1 MEIVL
6 VGIVVVVGVVACA
19 IFRRV
24 ARRASG
30 EAIEARLAKYAG
42 PGRW

>member
-1 MEIVL
+1 MEIL
-6 VGIVVVVGVVACA
+6 LIGIVVAGAIVVGA

-24 ARRASG
+24 ARRAAG

>member
-1 MEIVL
+1 MEIL
-6 VGIVVVVGVVACA
+6 LIGIVVVGSVVVTA
-19 IFRRV
+19 ILRRV
-24 ARRASG
+24 AARASG